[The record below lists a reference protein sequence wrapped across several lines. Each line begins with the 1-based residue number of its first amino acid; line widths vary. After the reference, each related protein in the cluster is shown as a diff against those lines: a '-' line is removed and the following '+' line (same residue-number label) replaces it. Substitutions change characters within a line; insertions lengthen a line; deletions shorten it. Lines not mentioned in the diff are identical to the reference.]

1 MWTNIFK
8 IGELQT
14 VSWFQFLPV
23 EPDYSATSDRSS
35 KAKQKDALNSTV
47 LSAYLRLQNEGFLS
61 TWTNSFV
68 GPWDP
73 SQGEH
78 NPDEKIKLWLFLSGR
93 HSSVPEMTQPAVAKL
108 RVVSSGL
115 WVAPGNS
122 EEVAAALCQALRN
135 SLERA
140 LRGLSYARFG
150 DVFTKYTPPTRN
162 QNSFRRA
169 QPTVEF
175 VFAATE
181 EAIFVHVIISARYM
195 RNLSSDDIEKVLTH
209 TPRSVGEGLPVI
221 VAPSGMLGRLVGCC
235 PSDLARQ
242 VYSSKLSAPNLPGFT
257 QPTICQLRGQSYY
270 VEVAL
275 GFPPTST
282 DKTSESENNQIKKEL
297 DSVNDP
303 HLGADGQQKLESAE
317 GLPALERTFIYPPEA
332 VMVPMVHQAFV
343 HFSSKR
349 MWSQDWM
356 GSSSWEAWPFW
367 NFSPS
372 SYFRNSSFFGSSRG
386 LGVNSN
392 FLRLRRQRNSNS
404 NGMASSISSVSS
416 TSNGSGHA
424 VAAKGGDLLAD
435 ADSAACRQSDL
446 PLNND
451 IAGSKVVSKRSRS
464 EITEV
469 SSHAGKEVRENMQ
482 GTNGQGGCSWGWG
495 EEGVVMDIDIL
506 LSEFGDFSDFFQ
518 EDELDFGEPPGTAES
533 HALVTPASEYGDMP
547 FIDSPSIA
555 MDIPEQRLSPV
566 GFTSMEAFS
575 HHTMSPIQDV
585 ASKVQ
590 EPLKEIASPAV
601 SQSFVLSSSRS
612 DFLTRAEA
620 TLTFAPE
627 YAAVEISSCETPATL
642 FTNPYL
648 PRSKKRGSCGF
659 SSRVYSYD
667 VTQSS
672 KVESAGDKSEKSDKL
687 TPANLSRD
695 VGRSSLYTLVQ
706 GRKNESEKSLNNAD
720 EQSCK
725 GETSRPVSGETSF
738 SSSLTLQKKS
748 DNMLNVGYFLLSMKT
763 ALATEIECI
772 TFQAAMCRIRH
783 TLVSLRTKASAELKS
798 ALSSAMQTESSSNSD
813 LVPKYDMKR
822 KESIPARLSSDVDHE
837 MCDRSRLENVGVWR
851 SVVVPKGAKPLDSLS
866 AKTFSGTSPSV
877 QRQPI
882 VELLSAMALL
892 VQQSTS
898 FVDIALDMD
907 DGDGS
912 FFWLSLDEQRR
923 RGFSCDPSMVHAGCG
938 GLLGTCHSKDCAG
951 VDLVDPLSAEVSE
964 SSMIGLLQSDIKSAL
979 KTAFANMDG
988 PLSVI
993 DWCRGRSNIAESA
1006 AMGDAYSFH
1015 YTTGD
1020 IRETSNSIP
1029 IGGDAMSPP
1038 QSSSDRGT
1046 SEEHHKGYHRVRPT
1060 IAVLPS
1066 PSLLVGYQDD
1076 WLKTSANC
1084 LKLWEKAP
1092 LEPYAS
1098 AKPVTYYALC
1108 PDIDLLT
1115 SAATDF
1121 FMQLGTIYEVCKL
1134 GTHSPQHSGGQ
1145 IEQSPGKYQ
1154 SSGLVLVECPD
1165 QLKSSGSH
1173 SVSISSVTEYFQA
1186 LSKSWS
1192 VRSFLSSL
1200 ARIIK
1205 DIKLTLNIST
1215 NQKESSNIPCTVVYV
1230 VCPFPEPSAVLQT
1243 LVESSVALGS
1253 ILSSERE
1260 RKSFLYAQV
1269 AKALNSSASA
1279 DEASASNV
1287 VMLSGFSIP
1296 KLVLQIVTVET
1307 LLRLNKPNEL
1317 AAFKDIAFTVY
1328 NKARRIPRFVST
1340 SDMFQSPTYMSRPQS
1355 TMMHTASPGPTL
1367 WKECLAPRMSGQT
1380 LSRETEFDAS
1390 MRSVSWDNSWQ
1401 PGRAVGLPDPSKIP
1415 ELCAQDDRKYAF
1427 EPLFILAEPG
1437 AVDYNDTM
1445 ESSRFGVDASSS
1457 RAYSSISGG
1466 TDSGANPLLEGSEND
1481 SAPSLHCCYGWTED
1495 WRWLVCIWTDSRG
1508 ELLDSLIFP
1517 FGGISSRQDTTVLQ
1531 SLFIQI
1537 LQQGCQIMSS
1547 SPEAS
1552 NTRSRDIIITR
1563 IGGFLELEI
1572 QEWQKA
1578 IYSFGG
1584 NEVKKWP
1591 VQLRRSIPDGITSNS
1606 NGPTLEQ
1613 QDMGL
1618 IQDRNMPSS
1627 PSTLY
1632 SPHSKSSFTKG
1643 QPGNK
1648 KQILAEQTGMDSS
1661 RGSLHLV
1668 RSISLVAVSQDSSL
1682 HLACQADLLATR
1694 PTSGEGNQS
1703 SGTGSSSYLDGFA
1716 PVKSIGSMSASYLL
1730 VPSPSMRYLSPATL
1744 QLPTCLTSESP
1755 PLAHLLHSKGT
1766 ATPLAMG
1773 YVVSKAVPPVRK
1785 NAVQLTKEDSRHS
1798 VLSVSIVDYYGGTVQ
1813 ERMSRGVGSMSKQA
1827 VRHETSARDY
1837 ETDMHNVLEAVAA
1850 ELHSLSWMTVSPVY
1864 MERRSALP
1872 FHCDMV
1878 LRLRRLLHY
1887 ADRHLSQPTDKGD
1900 VS

>member
-14 VSWFQFLPV
+14 VSWYQFLPV
-23 EPDYSATSDRSS
+23 EPDYSATSERSS
-35 KAKQKDALNSTV
+35 KAEQKDALNSTV
-47 LSAYLRLQNEGFLS
+47 LSAYLHLQSEGLLS

-93 HSSVPEMTQPAVAKL
+93 HSSVPEMTHPAVAKL
-108 RVVSSGL
+108 RVISSGL

-140 LRGLSYARFG
+140 LKGLSYARFG
-150 DVFTKYTPPTRN
+150 DVFTKYNPPTRN
-162 QNSFRRA
+162 ENSFRRA

-181 EAIFVHVIISARYM
+181 EAIFVHVVISARHM

-209 TPRSVGEGLPVI
+209 SPRSVAEGLPVI

-275 GFPPTST
+275 GFPATST
-282 DKTSESENNQIKKEL
+282 DKISEPENNQIKKEL
-297 DSVNDP
+297 DSVKDP
-303 HLGADGQQKLESAE
+303 HLGVDGQQRLESADS
-317 GLPALERTFIYPPEA
+317 LPVLEKTFIFPPEA
-332 VMVPMVHQAFV
+332 VMVPMIHQAFV
-343 HFSSKR
+343 RFSSKR
-349 MWSQDWM
+349 MWSQSWM

-372 SYFRNSSFFGSSRG
+372 SYFRNSSFLGSSRG

-392 FLRLRRQRNSNS
+392 FLRLRRKRNSNS
-404 NGMASSISSVSS
+404 DGMASSISSVSS

-424 VAAKGGDLLAD
+424 IVAKGGDLLAD
-435 ADSAACRQSDL
+435 ADSTARHHSDL

-451 IAGSKVVSKRSRS
+451 VAGSKMVSKRSRS

-469 SSHAGKEVRENMQ
+469 SSHTGKEVAENIQ
-482 GTNGQGGCSWGWG
+482 GSNGQGGRSWGWD
-495 EEGVVMDIDIL
+495 EEGVVMDINIL

-533 HALVTPASEYGDMP
+533 HALVTPASDYGDVT
-547 FIDSPSIA
+547 FTDSPSTA

-566 GFTSMEAFS
+566 GFTSLEAFN
-575 HHTMSPIQDV
+575 HPTMSPIQDV

-590 EPLKEIASPAV
+590 EPLKEIASPAG
-601 SQSFVLSSSRS
+601 SQSLVLSSGKF
-612 DFLTRAEA
+612 DYLTRAEA

-627 YAAVEISSCETPATL
+627 YAAVDVSGGEMTTTL

-648 PRSKKRGSCGF
+648 PGSKKRGSCGF
-659 SSRVYSYD
+659 SSRVYSYN
-667 VTQSS
+667 VAQSS
-672 KVESAGDKSEKSDKL
+672 QTEPAGDKSGKVA
-687 TPANLSRD
+687 PANLSRD
-695 VGRSSLYTLVQ
+695 VGLSNLYTLVQ
-706 GRKNESEKSLNNAD
+706 GSKKVSEKRLNNME

-725 GETSRPVSGETSF
+725 GETSVPVSSETSF
-738 SSSLTLQKKS
+738 SSSLTSQKKS
-748 DNMLNVGYFLLSMKT
+748 DSMINVGFFLLSMKT
-763 ALATEIECI
+763 ALATEMECI

-783 TLVSLRTKASAELKS
+783 TLLSLRTKASAELKG
-798 ALSSAMQTESSSNSD
+798 ALSSVTQTESSSKLD
-813 LVPKYDMKR
+813 LVPKYEMKR
-822 KESIPARLSSDVDHE
+822 KENIPARLSGDADHE
-837 MCDRSRLENVGVWR
+837 MYDRSVIENVGVWR
-851 SVVVPKGAKPLDSLS
+851 PVAPKGAKALESLS
-866 AKTFSGTSPSV
+866 AKTFTGASPSSSG

-882 VELLSAMALL
+882 VDLLSAMALL

-964 SSMIGLLQSDIKSAL
+964 SSMIGLLQSDIKVAL

-1006 AMGDAYSFH
+1006 AMGDAYTFQ
-1015 YTTGD
+1015 YTPGD
-1020 IRETSNSIP
+1020 TRESSSSIP
-1029 IGGDAMSPP
+1029 IGGDATSPA

-1046 SEEHHKGYHRVRPT
+1046 SDLEHHKGYHRVRPT

-1076 WLKTSANC
+1076 WLKTSPNC

-1098 AKPVTYYALC
+1098 PKPVTYYALC
-1108 PDIDLLT
+1108 PDIDMLT

-1134 GTHSPQHSGGQ
+1134 GTHSPQHNGGQ
-1145 IEQSPGKYQ
+1145 MEQSPGKYLP
-1154 SSGLVLVECPD
+1154 SGLVLVECPD
-1165 QLKSSGSH
+1165 EVKTSGSH
-1173 SVSISSVTEYFQA
+1173 TISVSSVTEYLQA

-1192 VRSFLSSL
+1192 VKSFVTSL

-1205 DIKLTLNIST
+1205 DIQLTSSFST

-1243 LVESSVALGS
+1243 LVECSVALGS
-1253 ILSSERE
+1253 ILSPDRE
-1260 RKSFLYAQV
+1260 RKSFLYAEV
-1269 AKALNSSASA
+1269 AKALNCNASA

-1287 VMLSGFSIP
+1287 VMLSGFSMP

-1307 LLRLNKPNEL
+1307 LLRLHKPNEL
-1317 AAFKDIAFTVY
+1317 TAFKDIAFTVY

-1340 SDMFQSPTYMSRPQS
+1340 NDMFQSPTYMGRPQS
-1355 TMMHTASPGPTL
+1355 TMMHTTSPGRTL
-1367 WKECLAPRMSGQT
+1367 WKECLVPPRMSAPT
-1380 LSRETEFDAS
+1380 LSREAEFDAS

-1401 PGRAVGLPDPSKIP
+1401 PGRAAVGLPDPSKIP
-1415 ELCAQDDRKYAF
+1415 DLCAQDDRKYAF

-1437 AVDYNDTM
+1437 SVDCNDM
-1445 ESSRFGVDASSS
+1445 ESLRSGVDASSN
-1457 RAYSSISGG
+1457 RVYSSISGG
-1466 TDSGANPLLEGSEND
+1466 TDSGASPLPEGSEND
-1481 SAPSLHCCYGWTED
+1481 GATSLHCCYGWTED

-1517 FGGISSRQDTTVLQ
+1517 FGGISSRQDTKVLQ

-1537 LQQGCQIMSS
+1537 LQQACQIMSS

-1552 NTRSRDIIITR
+1552 NTRPRDVTITR

-1591 VQLRRSIPDGITSNS
+1591 VHLRRSIPDGIPSNS
-1606 NGPTLEQ
+1606 NGPTLQQ

-1627 PSTLY
+1627 PNTLY
-1632 SPHSKSSFTKG
+1632 NPHSKSSFTKG
-1643 QPGNK
+1643 QPGSK
-1648 KQILAEQTGMDSS
+1648 KQILVEQTGMDNS

-1668 RSISLVAVSQDSSL
+1668 RSISLVAVSQDNSL
-1682 HLACQADLLATR
+1682 HLACQADLLAR
-1694 PTSGEGNQS
+1694 PATGDGIQS
-1703 SGTGSSSYLDGFA
+1703 SNQPSSYLEGFS

-1730 VPSPSMRYLSPATL
+1730 VPSPSMRYLSPTTL

-1773 YVVSKAVPPVRK
+1773 YVVSKAIPPVRK
-1785 NAVQLTKEDSRHS
+1785 NSAQLTKEDKHS
-1798 VLSVSIVDYYGGTVQ
+1798 VLSVSIVDYYGGSTATVQ
-1813 ERMSRGVGSMSKQA
+1813 DKMSRGSKQA
-1827 VRHETSARDY
+1827 RNMAHEMSARDY
-1837 ETDMHNVLEAVAA
+1837 ETDMHNVLESVAA
-1850 ELHSLSWMTVSPVY
+1850 ELHALSWMTVSPVY
-1864 MERRSALP
+1864 AERRSALP

-1887 ADRHLSQPTDKGD
+1887 ADRHLSQPTVKGET
-1900 VS
+1900 